1 MRSHIRKWGN
11 SLAIRIPWAIARE
24 IGLARD
30 AEVDIGAR
38 DGSLVATPVAPPL
51 AGAAPSAVVAEVK
64 RKLGALI
71 FAAPAATG
79 GALEQ
84 P

>member
-11 SLAIRIPWAIARE
+11 SLAIRIPWVIARD

-38 DGSLVATPVAPPL
+38 DGSLVVTPVKPL
-51 AGAAPSAVVAEVK
+51 LADLEILVAGITPQNLPELADC
-64 RKLGALI
+64 G
-71 FAAPAATG
+71 APAG
-79 GALEQ
+79 SEEW
-84 P
+84 